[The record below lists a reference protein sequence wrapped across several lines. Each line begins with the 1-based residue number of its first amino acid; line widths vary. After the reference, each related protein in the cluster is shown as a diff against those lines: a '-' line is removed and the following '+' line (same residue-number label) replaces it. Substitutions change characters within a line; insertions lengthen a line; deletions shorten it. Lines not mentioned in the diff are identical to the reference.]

1 MRPQHLAADN
11 PVQELL
17 YAITPPASMRP
28 QHLAA
33 DNTDGFSYGKYVLD
47 LLQ

>member
-11 PVQELL
+11 PKKLMRRLEEEL
-17 YAITPPASMRP
+17 ASMRP
-28 QHLAA
+28 QNLAA
-33 DNTDGFSYGKYVLD
+33 DNVNNGRGSWDGAG

>member
-11 PVQELL
+11 QLIVAQRWKPLH
-17 YAITPPASMRP
+17 ASMRP

-33 DNTDGFSYGKYVLD
+33 DNLVATYEDVRRLKVL
-47 LLQ
+47 Q